1 MLTDTQ
7 NKQLLEAVDLLHKAD
22 ALIQKAMGA
31 SDECY
36 YIHTQVENAADD
48 VLDFLQ
54 EHNEDI
60 DAE

>member
-1 MLTDTQ
+1 MLTAKQ
-7 NKQLLEAVDLLHKAD
+7 NKQLLEAVELLHKAD

-48 VLDFLQ
+48 VLDYVQ
-54 EHNEDI
+54 ENNP
-60 DAE
+60 AEV

>member
-1 MLTDTQ
+1 MLTAKQ

-22 ALIQKAMGA
+22 VLVQKAMTA

-36 YIHTQVENAADD
+36 YIHTQIENAADD

-54 EHNEDI
+54 TNNEEI
-60 DAE
+60 EE